1 LNPEAINKAMK
12 WLDKTRLDKTWL
24 DKTWLD
30 KTWLEQNPR

>member
-24 DKTWLD
+24 DKTWR
-30 KTWLEQNPR
+30 EQNPR